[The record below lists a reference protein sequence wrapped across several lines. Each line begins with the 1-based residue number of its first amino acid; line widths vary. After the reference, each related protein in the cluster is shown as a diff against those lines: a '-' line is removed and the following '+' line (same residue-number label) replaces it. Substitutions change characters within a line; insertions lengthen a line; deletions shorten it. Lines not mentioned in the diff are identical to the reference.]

1 MYLCYNV
8 VVNEERQQAWNHYF
22 QTGDREPIIKAYWKS
37 ISYIAHARYPAYE
50 EDMFQVGLMGLLKAI
65 SRIDVNRVKSIDAW
79 VWLNVRGEMFNVKL
93 AKPTLPIVI
102 ESERF
107 AIEEDKDPKIYMQ
120 QAFEVLNERDRY
132 ILDSIYYKNKTRQ
145 ALGKELGITG
155 MRVGQLEQRALKQL
169 REVL

>member
-1 MYLCYNV
+1 
-8 VVNEERQQAWNHYF
+8 
-22 QTGDREPIIKAYWKS
+22 
-37 ISYIAHARYPAYE
+37 
-50 EDMFQVGLMGLLKAI
+50 MGLLKAI